1 MPSHYCV
8 KYSGCHQ
15 DFLPSISIKMAKKRG
30 PTLVF
35 QLAPRKKRSRQGI
48 KVDINLLGLGLST
61 TYFFIKFKLKTV
73 EKLNHRPGKRRKSI
87 LQGAWLAENIQKNIL
102 EISLSH
108 WVYRYVQFVHKLIS
122 KTQWNLKIKD
132 CIQILTSTDWILA

>member
-1 MPSHYCV
+1 
-8 KYSGCHQ
+8 
-15 DFLPSISIKMAKKRG
+15 MAKKRG

-73 EKLNHRPGKRRKSI
+73 EKLNHRSGKRRKS
-87 LQGAWLAENIQKNIL
+87 
-102 EISLSH
+102 
-108 WVYRYVQFVHKLIS
+108 
-122 KTQWNLKIKD
+122 
-132 CIQILTSTDWILA
+132 TSVLPVFTSGGLVGRKYSEKYS